1 MMLLSDMYR
10 FETCHFLF
18 APFAYLDLG
27 SGRGRASR
35 LGLLI
40 ERARVRR
47 LRLVGSLLLRDCL
60 SQTEATLIAVR
71 LKCNQ

>member
-1 MMLLSDMYR
+1 MLLSDMYQ

-47 LRLVGSLLLRDCL
+47 LRLVGSLLRDCL
-60 SQTEATLIAVR
+60 SQTEAALIAVR